1 MSWKHKF
8 AGMVSKTWT
17 GIIEM
22 NNVINEQALIER
34 NNQVK
39 VEHCKFVT
47 YDTSINFAKTVW
59 CPSKLV

>member
-1 MSWKHKF
+1 
-8 AGMVSKTWT
+8 MVSKTWT

-47 YDTSINFAKTVW
+47 YDTSINFAKAIW
-59 CPSKLV
+59 CTSKLV